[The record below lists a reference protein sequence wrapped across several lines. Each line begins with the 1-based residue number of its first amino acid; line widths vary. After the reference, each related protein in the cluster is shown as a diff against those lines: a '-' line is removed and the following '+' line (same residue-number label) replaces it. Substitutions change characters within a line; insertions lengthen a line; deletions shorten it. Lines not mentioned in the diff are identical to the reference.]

1 MNKVI
6 IEWEGENAEQESRT
20 AMDGYKWKS
29 VVWDLDQELRKTTKY
44 DNSVLGGRDVSEIE
58 YTVAERYR
66 EIIRELLE
74 NYNLSLD
81 E

>member
-1 MNKVI
+1 MNKII
-6 IEWEGENAEQESRT
+6 IEWVGDDAEQESRT
-20 AMDGYKWKS
+20 AMDGYKWKV

-44 DNSVLGGRDVSEIE
+44 DNSHIGDSTVSDIE
-58 YTVAERYR
+58 YKVAERYR